1 MNAFGVVFQRL
12 WVKKLLLF
20 NFSLRFQNFYPLNN
34 CKTRYLSDG
43 KKRQGLANM
52 SGGVAVPSQ
61 TRVFFLWQFLKYV
74 VWRCHAEN
82 IFCHQTSLVKRLQ
95 TQVFLVECGTW
106 WCSMWCFLG
115 AAPHILRLLH
125 NDKYKAYHFWP
136 ENHVL
141 VLVLAYDQIIA
152 IDISFKR

>member
-1 MNAFGVVFQRL
+1 MA
-12 WVKKLLLF
+12 
-20 NFSLRFQNFYPLNN
+20 
-34 CKTRYLSDG
+34 
-43 KKRQGLANM
+43 
-52 SGGVAVPSQ
+52 GGVAVPSQ

-115 AAPHILRLLH
+115 AAPNILRLLH
-125 NDKYKAYHFWP
+125 NDKYIAYHFWP

-141 VLVLAYDQIIA
+141 VLVLAYDQVKAIHLNVKIETPLLIPGDKIIA
-152 IDISFKR
+152 PLLIPAQEVKLVRPLNTFFFWSNFQPCGTLWP